1 MKQNFCDWLN
11 FFFFNYDLLN
21 GHPFMKFRSPDG
33 NKKMVV
39 PIKKGINRVNPREAN
54 LLQLKNDQFRP
65 RRIEQHL
72 RHCDLVASDDPSF
85 SKEY

>member
-1 MKQNFCDWLN
+1 MGIHSCNLDYL
-11 FFFFNYDLLN
+11 
-21 GHPFMKFRSPDG
+21 REI
-33 NKKMVV
+33 KKMAV
-39 PIKKGINRVNPREAN
+39 PIKNGIDRVNPREAN

-72 RHCDLVASDDPSF
+72 RHCDLVASDDSSY